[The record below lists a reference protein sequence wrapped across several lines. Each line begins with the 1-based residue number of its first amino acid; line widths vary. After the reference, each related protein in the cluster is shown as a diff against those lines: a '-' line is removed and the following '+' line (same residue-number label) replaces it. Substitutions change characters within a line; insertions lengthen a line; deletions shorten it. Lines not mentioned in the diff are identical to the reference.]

1 LAMRILSLH
10 RLLARCVPIDGAI
23 LRELQNLTSGRCRIR
38 LLRSRAVTPSVIEKH
53 RWDCVTEPFACG
65 VFRWTIVLPDWIE
78 RELSPAER
86 KALLAHE
93 VAHLV
98 RRDPLWLMIGEI
110 LCACLAFQPLNF
122 LARRRWQRATELI
135 CDDWAVERHVSST
148 SLANCIARIAELRLT
163 GRTTALG
170 LTAVGDAGALTHR
183 IEWLLRCEREA
194 QPKRRHGRVFATMLT
209 FAAGIL
215 VSVNG
220 PHLSLVF
227 SAEAGDEF
235 EEIAVWDR
243 MENDMT
249 EILNQLTLIESQLSG
264 DVEAAPLAESL
275 RVRAAE
281 LKQRLSR

>member
-1 LAMRILSLH
+1 
-10 RLLARCVPIDGAI
+10 
-23 LRELQNLTSGRCRIR
+23 
-38 LLRSRAVTPSVIEKH
+38 
-53 RWDCVTEPFACG
+53 
-65 VFRWTIVLPDWIE
+65 
-78 RELSPAER
+78 
-86 KALLAHE
+86 
-93 VAHLV
+93 
-98 RRDPLWLMIGEI
+98 
-110 LCACLAFQPLNF
+110 
-122 LARRRWQRATELI
+122 
-135 CDDWAVERHVSST
+135 
-148 SLANCIARIAELRLT
+148 
-163 GRTTALG
+163 
-170 LTAVGDAGALTHR
+170 
-183 IEWLLRCEREA
+183 
-194 QPKRRHGRVFATMLT
+194 
-209 FAAGIL
+209 